1 MSLPVDFAA
10 ASREELI
17 EVVGQLLTYVGTLEA
32 RIKELEGQR
41 KPPTGGVKEGAPPA
55 WVKANRPARSKKERK
70 KRTHGFARS
79 LQRISGATPEM
90 LDPPLRDIHQLKE
103 RFH

>member
-41 KPPTGGVKEGAPPA
+41 KPPPA
-55 WVKANRPARSKKERK
+55 V
-70 KRTHGFARS
+70 
-79 LQRISGATPEM
+79 
-90 LDPPLRDIHQLKE
+90 
-103 RFH
+103 